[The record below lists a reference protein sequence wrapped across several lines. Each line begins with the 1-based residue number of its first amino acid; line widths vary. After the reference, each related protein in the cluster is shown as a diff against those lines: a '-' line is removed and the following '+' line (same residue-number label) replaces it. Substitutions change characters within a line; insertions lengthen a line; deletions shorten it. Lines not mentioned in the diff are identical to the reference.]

1 VQARR
6 GFSSQRSRFNRA
18 RGTFIG
24 KRDES
29 AARQLFSRYFR
40 HDRHAQTGADRTQ
53 DAAEVA
59 DLKHDL
65 RIQMG
70 ALDCR
75 E

>member
-6 GFSSQRSRFNRA
+6 GFSSQRNRFDRA

-29 AARQLFSRYFR
+29 AARQVLNGCFR
-40 HDRHAQTGADRTQ
+40 QDRHSRNGADHTQ